1 LTISE
6 IETIISL
13 KHVRGSRMIG
23 GNMEEKKS
31 TLSVKEACDMLGIS
45 RGSLYQG
52 IHSGEIPSFRV
63 GRRYVIPR
71 APVERILDATT
82 SYIQKEGKINP

>member
-6 IETIISL
+6 IDTIILLNHLRDS
-13 KHVRGSRMIG
+13 GMIG

-31 TLSVKEACDMLGIS
+31 TLSAKEACEMLGIS

-71 APVERILDATT
+71 AALERILDATT